1 MKQGFFLGLI
11 AMVMMGQTAWAQ
23 TRLVDGGE
31 QLQVGR
37 YTTQSAQP
45 PAELSDPLSV
55 YAQLNFPRQAVAT
68 VGQALDYTLMRTG
81 YRLVDIEA
89 LGDRARRFLS
99 LPLPESQ
106 RRVGPYSVKNI
117 LEILLGSAWTL
128 KTDPISRQVWFEL
141 DAVEPSSPLA
151 LPATVTPQ
159 AVEDADQPAIGANTE
174 HASKL
179 SLIEN

>member
-11 AMVMMGQTAWAQ
+11 AMVMMGQAAWAQ

-106 RRVGPYSVKNI
+106 RRVGPYSVKTI

-141 DAVEPSSPLA
+141 DAVEPASPSA
-151 LPATVTPQ
+151 SPANVAPKASESTQ
-159 AVEDADQPAIGANTE
+159 APVKDARAE
-174 HASKL
+174 HATTL
-179 SLIEN
+179 SYFEN